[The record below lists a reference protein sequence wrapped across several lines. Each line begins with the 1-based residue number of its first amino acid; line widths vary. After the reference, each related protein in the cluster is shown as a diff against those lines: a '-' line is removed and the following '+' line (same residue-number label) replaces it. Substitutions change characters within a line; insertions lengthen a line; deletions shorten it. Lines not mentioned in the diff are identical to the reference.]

1 MLVVGETQQK
11 INIIKHFFQVCHQK
25 FNEEGGL
32 LNGRKIQIPLM
43 RNLQGMTALDWTLQM
58 DPVFVEEKNRYV
70 ACFDPILAEELL
82 RGIKN
87 YEIFTI

>member
-1 MLVVGETQQK
+1 
-11 INIIKHFFQVCHQK
+11 
-25 FNEEGGL
+25 
-32 LNGRKIQIPLM
+32 M